1 MTRAHEPGEG
11 RGWIELVGLF
21 FIVAGAFNIIAGVA
35 ALTRPEVFQE
45 DAALIQHMSFWAWV
59 WFALAVAQV
68 VIGAFVLRR
77 SRAARAWGIGFALAG
92 FIIWF
97 VAFGAFPLWSLTLF
111 VIYGLILYG
120 LTAYREYFR

>member
-11 RGWIELVGLF
+11 RGWIEFVGLF
-21 FIVAGAFNIIAGVA
+21 FIVAGAFNVIAGVA
-35 ALTRPEVFQE
+35 ALTRPELFRE
-45 DAALIQHMSFWAWV
+45 DAALIQHMSFWAGV
-59 WFALAVAQV
+59 WFGLAAAQV
-68 VIGAFVLRR
+68 VIGAFVLKR
-77 SRAARAWGIGFALAG
+77 SRTARAWGIGFALAG

-111 VIYGLILYG
+111 VIYGLIMYG

>member
-1 MTRAHEPGEG
+1 MLDERRVLLEDLRPGQRRDAGDDVEG
-11 RGWIELVGLF
+11 AGDDEEQADELDP
-21 FIVAGAFNIIAGVA
+21 A
-35 ALTRPEVFQE
+35 A
-45 DAALIQHMSFWAWV
+45 
-59 WFALAVAQV
+59 
-68 VIGAFVLRR
+68 
-77 SRAARAWGIGFALAG
+77 ALAG

>member
-11 RGWIELVGLF
+11 RGWIEFVGLF
-21 FIVAGAFNIIAGVA
+21 FIVAGAFNLIAGIA
-35 ALTRPEVFQE
+35 ALSRPDVFRK

-68 VIGAFVLRR
+68 VIGAFVLRC
-77 SRAARAWGIGFALAG
+77 SRTARAWGIGFALAG
-92 FIIWF
+92 FIVWF

-120 LTAYREYFR
+120 LTTYREYFR